1 MNKQKKQFV
10 VVVILMAV
18 CIIGYF
24 GVGKFYKN
32 QEEKEAGKL
41 KDVIEELKVS
51 AREKKG
57 AAVQLVL
64 SELI

>member
-32 QEEKEAGKL
+32 QEEKESENETDTEDDYFSIDA
-41 KDVIEELKVS
+41 KDKTEEPAETKD
-51 AREKKG
+51 
-57 AAVQLVL
+57 
-64 SELI
+64 